1 MFARRLVMQLHQNEA
16 VNFIRAV
23 ESEIIPLL
31 RKQPGFR
38 DELVLI
44 DPDRSRAES
53 ISFWN
58 SQENA
63 ETFGK
68 GPYSDIVR
76 VLRKYIKDKLHF
88 EGFQVVSTT
97 LHRQVESP
105 SS

>member
-1 MFARRLVMQLHQNEA
+1 MYARRLVMQLHQNEA
-16 VNFIRAV
+16 VDFIRAV

-63 ETFGK
+63 ERFGK
-68 GPYSDIVR
+68 GPYSDLLR
-76 VLRKYIKDKLHF
+76 MLRKYIKDKPHF
-88 EGFQVVSTT
+88 EGFQVANTT
-97 LHRQVESP
+97 LHRQVENPGS
-105 SS
+105 

>member
-1 MFARRLVMQLHQNEA
+1 MFARRLVMQLHQSEA
-16 VNFIRAV
+16 VNFTRAL

-44 DPDRSRAES
+44 DPERSRVEA

-63 ETFGK
+63 ESFGK
-68 GPYSDIVR
+68 GPYSEMLR
-76 VLRKYIKDKLHF
+76 MLRKYIKDKPHF
-88 EGFQVVSTT
+88 EGFQVANTT
-97 LHRQVESP
+97 LHRQVEGP